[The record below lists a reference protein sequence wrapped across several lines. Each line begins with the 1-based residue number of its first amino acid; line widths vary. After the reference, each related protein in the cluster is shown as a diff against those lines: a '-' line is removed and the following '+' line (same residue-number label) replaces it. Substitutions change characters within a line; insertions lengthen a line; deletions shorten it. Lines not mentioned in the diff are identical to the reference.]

1 MNSKLNS
8 IKWLISLSA
17 MNLDFKM
24 SAKRLF
30 QKSKKS
36 AQFWILDNYLTKT
49 SKKASIIIKIHFSA
63 FKTTKTWLIWQRVW
77 WRPTIMSTCS
87 REKIRQP
94 FLEEMSK
101 KLLNLLITMILI
113 TTRLI
118 KEKKISNCIRKTNKK
133 RLKIVNIKKPLN
145 VKKAAGFN

>member
-1 MNSKLNS
+1 
-8 IKWLISLSA
+8 
-17 MNLDFKM
+17 
-24 SAKRLF
+24 
-30 QKSKKS
+30 
-36 AQFWILDNYLTKT
+36 
-49 SKKASIIIKIHFSA
+49 
-63 FKTTKTWLIWQRVW
+63 
-77 WRPTIMSTCS
+77 MSTCS